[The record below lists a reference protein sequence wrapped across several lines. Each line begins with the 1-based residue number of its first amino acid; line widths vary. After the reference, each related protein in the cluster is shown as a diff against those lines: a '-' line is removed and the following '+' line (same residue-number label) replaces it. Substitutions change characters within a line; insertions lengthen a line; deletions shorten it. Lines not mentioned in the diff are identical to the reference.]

1 MSKPEIEDLIRAS
14 CAVPEDRAFDRR
26 VLDAAGALLDE
37 RAASASSALA
47 ERSGRS
53 AQRRGLWLA
62 LLAAALLL
70 GALLFQ
76 ILRSDAAERAPRE
89 LSLARGALALE
100 AQRAPIA
107 LTTPLGRVLLAEG
120 RARVEV
126 IDATSSAEEREAM
139 RAKYAMGGAA
149 LAAAV
154 WLGIEVF
161 EGRAAVEV
169 DGAKIELVAG
179 ERRVFAGEAGP
190 AGTSEPSSVA
200 SRIAR
205 EEAVPNGSP
214 NASEAPA
221 SAGRRGS
228 VRDERGAPI
237 AGARIALLTAA
248 EATGLAS
255 FRSST
260 EECRWVSA
268 PKELALALPMRIAL
282 EAERT
287 TVSDERGEF
296 VVPRPA
302 EEQAALAIE
311 APGFA
316 PLVVFALDTAK
327 ATPLAAVLRER
338 IDLELV
344 ILDENEMPLA
354 GVSQRDLFACADMV
368 RNLVR
373 LCVPLDG
380 GIEAAIPLAERGGGR
395 FVLPTS
401 AVAGALLEI
410 AWVGAQTMRVPIAF
424 DAGTPMPLR
433 YTVKSTPHIAGRVLR
448 ESGEPFASA
457 SVFLDQRSRSGRRH
471 LAETLSDEL
480 GWFRLPAQ
488 EGQRS
493 TRVRA
498 QAKNFAA
505 DDRQNL
511 AFPTPK
517 LELVLKPLIGAVIA
531 GRVEDAAGKPL
542 ADQKVRLVGQDF
554 AFNGFLNTHS
564 SADGNFRFEALQAGR
579 YEVLWERENPYVPL
593 RGPEVVLAPGESKID
608 LVFSAP
614 LGGRIVVR
622 ALDAEGALLQKGT
635 VALHRPRLLD
645 SPEYLSQ
652 IWLARETDPAQHV
665 FEGVPP
671 GRYAVVL
678 DGGRQIESV
687 RVKEGETVEVT
698 LGGAGALELRG
709 RVKRG
714 DAALAKAEVTGA
726 PATGDLLSAREA
738 RADEEGRFALI
749 GVPAGRVLF
758 RVHEFGGGRTWFAAA
773 DFHGAAGEELLL
785 DAPDGVLEIAL
796 AEGLAVPASGAT
808 ARVTIERLDA
818 VDLRRSVPSTYRV
831 VGEVELDRAGKGELG
846 SLAAGSYLVELH
858 LEARTLEAR
867 VEVGGTRARVE
878 MK

>member
-1 MSKPEIEDLIRAS
+1 MSKPEIEELLRAS
-14 CAVPEDRAFDRR
+14 CAVPEDPAFDRR
-26 VLDAAGALLDE
+26 VLEAANALLDA
-37 RAASASSALA
+37 RAASPASPSARPA
-47 ERSGRS
+47 GGEVPG
-53 AQRRGLWLA
+53 RGLWLA
-62 LLAAALLL
+62 VLAAALLL
-70 GALLFQ
+70 GFLLFQ
-76 ILRSDAAERAPRE
+76 ILRTDDAERTPRE
-89 LSLARGALALE
+89 LAFDRGALVLDAR
-100 AQRAPIA
+100 RAPVA

-120 RARVEV
+120 RARVELV
-126 IDATSSAEEREAM
+126 DATSSAEEREAM

-169 DGAKIELVAG
+169 DGAEVELVAG
-179 ERRVFAGEAGP
+179 ERRAFAGEASP
-190 AGTSEPSSVA
+190 ASSSVSSPSA
-200 SRIAR
+200 PRVAR
-205 EEAVPNGSP
+205 EEAVPNGAP
-214 NASEAPA
+214 NANEVLT

-228 VRDERGAPI
+228 VRDESGAPI
-237 AGARIALLTAA
+237 AGARIAPLTAA
-248 EATGLAS
+248 EAAALAS
-255 FRSST
+255 FRSAT

-268 PKELALALPMRIAL
+268 PTELGLALPKRTSVA
-282 EAERT
+282 AERT
-287 TVSDERGEF
+287 TESDARGEF
-296 VVPRPA
+296 AVPQPS
-302 EEQAALAIE
+302 EQHAALAIE

-316 PLVVFALDTAK
+316 PLVVFSLDA
-327 ATPLAAVLRER
+327 AREEPLSVVLRER
-338 IDLELV
+338 IELELV

-354 GVSQRDLFACADMV
+354 GVSHRDLFACADKLW
-368 RNLVR
+368 NLVR

-380 GIEAAIPLAERGGGR
+380 GLEAAIPLAELGGGR

-401 AVAGALLEI
+401 AVAGAMLEI

-424 DAGTPMPLR
+424 DAATPMPLR

-448 ESGEPFASA
+448 ESGEPFANA
-457 SVFLDQRSRSGRRH
+457 SVFLDQRARNGRRH
-471 LAETLSDEL
+471 LAQTLSDEL
-480 GWFRLPAQ
+480 GWFRLPAL

-498 QAKNFAA
+498 QAEGFAA

-511 AFPTPK
+511 VFPTPK
-517 LELVLKPLIGAVIA
+517 LELVLKPLIGAVLA
-531 GRVEDAAGKPL
+531 GRVEDAAGRPL

-554 AFNGFLNTHS
+554 AFNGFLDTRSN
-564 SADGNFRFEALQAGR
+564 ADGSFRFEALQAGR
-579 YEVLWERENPYVPL
+579 YEVLWEREDPYVPL
-593 RGPEVVLAPGESKID
+593 RGPEVVLAPGESKVDIV
-608 LVFSAP
+608 LSAP

-622 ALDAEGALLQKGT
+622 ALDAEGAPLQKGT

-645 SPEYLSQ
+645 SPEYLGQ
-652 IWLARETDPAQHV
+652 IWLARETDPAKHV
-665 FEGVPP
+665 FEGLPP

-714 DAALAKAEVTGA
+714 DAALAKAEVTCA

-738 RADEEGRFALI
+738 RADEAGRFALI

-785 DAPDGVLEIAL
+785 EAPEGVLEIAL
-796 AEGLAVPASGAT
+796 AEGLGDPARGVT

-818 VDLRRSVPSTYRV
+818 VDLRRSVPATYRV
-831 VGEVELDRAGKGELG
+831 VGEVELDRGGKGELG
-846 SLAAGSYLVELH
+846 SLAPGAYLVELH
-858 LEARTLEAR
+858 LEARTLETR
-867 VEVGGTRARVE
+867 VEVGGARTRVE
-878 MK
+878 LK

>member
-14 CAVPEDRAFDRR
+14 CAVPEDEVFDRR
-26 VLDAAGALLDE
+26 VLE
-37 RAASASSALA
+37 AASALLEQRAAVPTPALA
-47 ERSGRS
+47 PRSEHRISRRS
-53 AQRRGLWLA
+53 LWLA
-62 LLAAALLL
+62 VLAATLLF

-76 ILRSDAAERAPRE
+76 ILRTDGAALAPRE
-89 LSLARGALALE
+89 LSLAHGALTLE
-100 AQRAPIA
+100 AQRTPIA

-120 RARVEV
+120 RARVDLVDE
-126 IDATSSAEEREAM
+126 TSSAEEREAM

-161 EGRAAVEV
+161 DGRAAVEV
-169 DGAKIELVAG
+169 DGAQIELVAG
-179 ERRVFAGEAGP
+179 ERRAFAGEASP
-190 AGTSEPSSVA
+190 ERSSEPSSAAPRV
-200 SRIAR
+200 AR
-205 EEAVPNGSP
+205 EEAAPNGAP
-214 NASEAPA
+214 NASEALA

-228 VRDERGAPI
+228 VRDESGAPI

-248 EATGLAS
+248 EAAGLAS
-255 FRSST
+255 FRSAT
-260 EECRWVSA
+260 EECHWVSA
-268 PKELALALPMRIAL
+268 PTELGLALPKRISVA
-282 EAERT
+282 AERT
-287 TVSDERGEF
+287 TESDARGEF
-296 VVPRPA
+296 AVPSFA
-302 EEQAALAIE
+302 EQQAALAIE

-316 PLVVFALDTAK
+316 PLVVFSLDA
-327 ATPLAAVLRER
+327 AQAAPLAVVLRER
-338 IDLELV
+338 IELELV
-344 ILDENEMPLA
+344 ILDEHEMPLA
-354 GVSQRDLFACADMV
+354 GVSHGDLFVCADMP

-424 DAGTPMPLR
+424 EAGTPMPLR
-433 YTVKSTPHIAGRVLR
+433 FTVKSTPHIAGRVLR

-457 SVFLDQRSRSGRRH
+457 GVFLDQRSRSGRRY

-480 GWFRLPAQ
+480 GWFRLPAL

-498 QAKNFAA
+498 QAKGFAA
-505 DDRQNL
+505 DDREKL
-511 AFPTPK
+511 AFPTPM

-554 AFNGFLNTHS
+554 AFNGFLDTRSN
-564 SADGNFRFEALQAGR
+564 ADGSFRFEALQAGR
-579 YEVLWERENPYVPL
+579 YELLWEREDPYVPL
-593 RGPEVVLAPGESKID
+593 RGPEVVLAPGESKVD

-622 ALDAEGALLQKGT
+622 ALDAEGAPLQKGT

-652 IWLARETDPAQHV
+652 IWLARETDPAKHV

-687 RVKEGETVEVT
+687 RLKEGETAEVT

-709 RVKRG
+709 RVRRG
-714 DAALAKAEVTGA
+714 LSALARAEVTGA

-738 RADEEGRFALI
+738 RADDEGRFALI

-758 RVHEFGGGRTWFAAA
+758 RVHESGGGRTWFAAA
-773 DFHGAAGEELLL
+773 DFHGAAGAELLL

-818 VDLRRSVPSTYRV
+818 VDLRRSVPATYRV

-846 SLAAGSYLVELH
+846 SLAPGTYLVELH
-858 LEARTLEAR
+858 FEARTLEAR
-867 VEVGGTRARVE
+867 VEIGGARARVE
-878 MK
+878 LK